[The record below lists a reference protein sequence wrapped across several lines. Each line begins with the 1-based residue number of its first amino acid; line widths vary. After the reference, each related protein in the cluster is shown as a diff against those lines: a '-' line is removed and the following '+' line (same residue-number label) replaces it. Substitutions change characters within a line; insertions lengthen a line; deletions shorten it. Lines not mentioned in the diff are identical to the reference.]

1 MPMSNFLQRVKLPI
15 RKTILVAIFG
25 CYLGSLF
32 IISLCPY
39 ITGSGAVQTHLFSAF
54 WSAWNNFTFRC
65 WIPILLNIGIFVP
78 IGAILPLVARPFQR
92 WYITIPIG
100 FGCSLFIEIIQ
111 YLMAS
116 GISDVDDLFC
126 NTIGTALGYCL
137 CMIVFSASKQK
148 SVMCIAY
155 GMVPLISVGV
165 MVCVL
170 VLYKIQP
177 YGNLLDGPTFRADTS
192 FVTQW
197 EINCPLSDQRQE
209 VEIYYTEP
217 FNTENGF
224 AFARKFAE
232 QQGKTIRNISDYGD
246 TIYIQDPDGANGF
259 SLMINLA
266 DPSYTYRDNRH
277 FMYESA
283 DWDNG
288 QIEESVLQN
297 ILLEFGIFIPE
308 QAVMSYDGN
317 GQYAFDVDMLVD
329 GNTCIFGT
337 VCCWMNK
344 DRKIM
349 EIENSMSV
357 GTLYA
362 TESILSETEAYERLR
377 QGRFSNGHSF
387 EDSHYN
393 QIQVLSCQ
401 LEYEM
406 DTKGFLQ
413 PVYHFELDKLGPV
426 TVPALVSYWGP

>member
-1 MPMSNFLQRVKLPI
+1 
-15 RKTILVAIFG
+15 
-25 CYLGSLF
+25 
-32 IISLCPY
+32 
-39 ITGSGAVQTHLFSAF
+39 
-54 WSAWNNFTFRC
+54 
-65 WIPILLNIGIFVP
+65 
-78 IGAILPLVARPFQR
+78 
-92 WYITIPIG
+92 
-100 FGCSLFIEIIQ
+100 
-111 YLMAS
+111 MAS

-266 DPSYTYRDNRH
+266 DRSYTYRDNRH

-297 ILLEFGIFIPE
+297 ILLEFGIFIP
-308 QAVMSYDGN
+308 
-317 GQYAFDVDMLVD
+317 
-329 GNTCIFGT
+329 
-337 VCCWMNK
+337 
-344 DRKIM
+344 
-349 EIENSMSV
+349 
-357 GTLYA
+357 
-362 TESILSETEAYERLR
+362 
-377 QGRFSNGHSF
+377 
-387 EDSHYN
+387 
-393 QIQVLSCQ
+393 
-401 LEYEM
+401 
-406 DTKGFLQ
+406 
-413 PVYHFELDKLGPV
+413 
-426 TVPALVSYWGP
+426 